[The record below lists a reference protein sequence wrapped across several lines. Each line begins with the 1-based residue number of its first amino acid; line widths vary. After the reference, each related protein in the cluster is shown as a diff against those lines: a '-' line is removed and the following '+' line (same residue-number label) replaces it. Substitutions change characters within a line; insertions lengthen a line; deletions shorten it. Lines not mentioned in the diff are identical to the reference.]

1 MQAQFHLDGMH
12 CDACATSVKQALE
25 SLAGVKRADVTFH
38 AKSANVE
45 FDQNIVQSNTL
56 VKRIQ
61 DLGYGVTV
69 GQHAEP
75 AR

>member
-12 CDACATSVKQALE
+12 CDSCTASVKQALE
-25 SLAGVKRADVTFH
+25 SLAGVHRADVTFH
-38 AKSANVE
+38 SKTASVD

-56 VKRIQ
+56 IKRIQ